1 MSELDSAVEKGIAR
15 LEKSRTGDLPLAA
28 REAVWTALGPRG
40 GESGR
45 PGPGWER
52 RAQLAIATCEHVLPL
67 WEGDRPG
74 DHEPRDVLGL
84 ARAALHDAGAADHA
98 RAQAGR
104 LWARTDNITQL
115 AGDPARAMV
124 GYACAKAVNVALYDE
139 EFGSDDGDDD
149 RGRDAARV
157 DTAFMAAAASSGGL
171 PEQTFTD
178 TEARRE
184 FWRWWL
190 GTARALGAPS
200 PAP

>member
-1 MSELDSAVEKGIAR
+1 MNELDSAVDKGVAR
-15 LEKSRTGDLPLAA
+15 LEKSRNGDLPLGA
-28 REAVWTALGPRG
+28 REAVWAALGPRG
-40 GESGR
+40 GETGD

-67 WEGDRPG
+67 WEQDRPG
-74 DHEPRDVLGL
+74 DREPHDVLAL
-84 ARAALHDAGAADHA
+84 ARTALNDAGEADHA
-98 RAQAGR
+98 RAEAGR

-139 EFGSDDGDDD
+139 EFGSDGDADESA
-149 RGRDAARV
+149 RDAARV
-157 DTAFMAAAASSGGL
+157 DTAFMAAAATSGGL

-178 TEARRE
+178 AEARRE

-190 GTARALGAPS
+190 GAARELGAP
-200 PAP
+200 

>member
-1 MSELDSAVEKGIAR
+1 VSALDSAIEQGIAR
-15 LEKSRTGDLPLAA
+15 LEKSRNGDLPLAV

-40 GESGR
+40 GETGR

-67 WEGDRPG
+67 WEQDRPG
-74 DHEPRDVLGL
+74 DQEPHDVLAL
-84 ARAALHDAGAADHA
+84 ARTALHDAGEADHA

-139 EFGSDDGDDD
+139 EFGSGDSDGDRD
-149 RGRDAARV
+149 RDAARV

-178 TEARRE
+178 AEARRK

-190 GTARALGAPS
+190 GAARELG
-200 PAP
+200 